1 MLNFDKINME
11 EIKSKVSG
19 YAKSLSSELIS
30 WLVVVMLHA
39 ATIPT
44 LIAVMMGIT
53 DNMPPIDI
61 TLMIWSA
68 LVLLFIKA
76 AVKKHTLNIL
86 TIGLGFF
93 VQAAIL
99 ALIFFK

>member
-1 MLNFDKINME
+1 MLNFDNLNIE
-11 EIKSKVSG
+11 EIKNKVTN
-19 YAKSLSSELIS
+19 YTKSLSSELIS

-44 LIAVMMGIT
+44 LFAVMIGVT
-53 DNMPPIDI
+53 DLMPPIDI
-61 TLMIWSA
+61 TLMIWAA

-76 AVKKHTLNIL
+76 AVKHHTLNIL
-86 TIGLGFF
+86 TIGLGFV
-93 VQAAIL
+93 VQATLL

>member
-1 MLNFDKINME
+1 MLNFDNINFSE
-11 EIKSKVSG
+11 LKTRISE
-19 YAKSLSSELIS
+19 YATGLSSELIS

-39 ATIPT
+39 STIPT

-53 DNMPPIDI
+53 DNMPPVDL

-76 AVKKHTLNIL
+76 TVKKHTLNIL